1 MTTPDPIALPELPP
15 PYQGQVVATSR
26 NTSSVRKGV
35 EMGGYIKSPELFT
48 ADQMH
53 AYGRACVEALP
64 PAPQVPEGMVSVPV
78 RLPALAVSEIKDML
92 ASDYRMHDIQARP
105 MWAEFLRIVAGLSIE
120 RQEEINEYR
129 AVAGVAPST
138 PPLNEPFGNPEE
150 LDLNEPSGDSGQ
162 LASLEQRAREFL
174 QEHSPDFQAGETRI
188 HYFGA
193 LRAIEAAL
201 SAQPRGV
208 DSLLTEAECSVI
220 ETLLDLAYAAWSLAD
235 NGEDAGGESVTI
247 ERSDLAKLSEH
258 LDALEALPDDRPGYT
273 MGEAAKARWAL
284 RRLLNVPPAAPQ
296 PREVRGVDG
305 LVELAKVLPM
315 PDGYELAQEL
325 PGIWGYVY
333 NRDDGE
339 RMASGTSWNH
349 PALAG
354 VAAWQD
360 VAAATARQDAAGV
373 EPAAWMA
380 TSKPSSDGTVAIQFT
395 HNPDYANE
403 CRRADWTVTPL
414 YTTPPPGVDVGKLR
428 ELRSLLV
435 GIRPEFGQP
444 GSRDVDVR
452 AQQNRIDAAIAII
465 DGAAPGVGEAVR
477 SVCKWSQQD
486 EGYEVFSTSCGHEYQ
501 VNDCTDGNVQLPF
514 CPFCARRVEGSA
526 WAQGDDPLTP
536 TTPPDGAK
544 GER

>member
-1 MTTPDPIALPELPP
+1 MDELKPCP
-15 PYQGQVVATSR
+15 FCG
-26 NTSSVRKGV
+26 G
-35 EMGGYIKSPELFT
+35 GGYWRQGRCEPSFYIACKKCETIGPVTITLET
-48 ADQMH
+48 AIT
-53 AYGRACVEALP
+53 AWNTRA
-64 PAPQVPEGMVSVPV
+64 
-78 RLPALAVSEIKDML
+78 
-92 ASDYRMHDIQARP
+92 AS
-105 MWAEFLRIVAGLSIE
+105 G
-120 RQEEINEYR
+120 
-129 AVAGVAPST
+129 G
-138 PPLNEPFGNPEE
+138 LNEQFGV
-150 LDLNEPSGDSGQ
+150 NEQSGISGQ
-162 LASLEQRAREFL
+162 LASLEQRA
-174 QEHSPDFQAGETRI
+174 GERLP
-188 HYFGA
+188 A
-193 LRAIEAAL
+193 LARTHEGQKLYSLAYARGRQKGRQDATVDLGVIGTAEQPALGDHQDKPLAWDAVCMALNTYAPGWANSEEKTGMQSAVAAIAAL
-201 SAQPRGV
+201 SAQPPSEAPAFYAVREGRFV
-208 DSLLTEAECSVI
+208 SLDNITWGRWRLDSKEFYDQCVAKPI
-220 ETLLDLAYAAWSLAD
+220 RMP
-235 NGEDAGGESVTI
+235 GGEGGTYGYIYGAV
-247 ERSDLAKLSEH
+247 
-258 LDALEALPDDRPGYT
+258 ALY
-273 MGEAAKARWAL
+273 
-284 RRLLNVPPAAPQ
+284 AAPQ